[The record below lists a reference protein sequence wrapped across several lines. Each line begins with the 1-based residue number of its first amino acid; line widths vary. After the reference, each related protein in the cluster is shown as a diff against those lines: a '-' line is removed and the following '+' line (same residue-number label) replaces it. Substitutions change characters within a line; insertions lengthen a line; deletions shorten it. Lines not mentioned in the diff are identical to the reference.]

1 MRQRRA
7 GPNRALAFCGTSEG
21 FHPIQRSS
29 FAGTPCRTRR
39 IKMREGNRETRR
51 LNAVS
56 YSVIGYR
63 PGLCPIA
70 RNVSRRARPDDHTRT
85 LASCGT
91 QSVLR

>member
-56 YSVIGYR
+56 YSVIR
-63 PGLCPIA
+63 A
-70 RNVSRRARPDDHTRT
+70 RLLAIVSRRARPDDHTRT
-85 LASCGT
+85 IASCGT